1 MPDDTH
7 PEFLYGGMSIPE
19 YVQHVLSTR
28 DVKSELQSLVDLI
41 RDIAKFPH
49 ESPETTFQHINL
61 ICRAMRA
68 LLVQG

>member
-1 MPDDTH
+1 MSEDTW
-7 PEFLYGGMSIPE
+7 PEFLYGGLTIAD
-19 YVQHVLSTR
+19 YVQKVLSER

-49 ESPETTFQHINL
+49 ETPDQTFQHINQ

-68 LLVQG
+68 LLLQL

>member
-1 MPDDTH
+1 MPDDIH
-7 PEFLYGGMSIPE
+7 PEFLYGGMSIL
-19 YVQHVLSTR
+19 QHVLSTR